1 MVLMPTHCCH
11 TAMLCGESALR
22 GRLSLSGRGSDP
34 HAAQCRGPSRG
45 IAEAMDELTSQ
56 LLEDIENR
64 LKIRAV
70 RIFIFKYMNSLYAP
84 PAAHASA
91 LPHSLHVHTT
101 HAHTTCMHAQRA
113 SDTQLVAHGQR
124 RDRLHRVHG
133 RCWSKLKSIR
143 SSQRCQASEIICVFV
158 TA

>member
-11 TAMLCGESALR
+11 TALLCGESALP

-34 HAAQCRGPSRG
+34 HAAQCRGPSTG

-70 RIFIFKYMNSLYAP
+70 RIFIFKYINSLYAL

-91 LPHSLHVHTT
+91 LPHSLSCTHGARSYTVILPACTRNVRPTHNLSHTDSAET
-101 HAHTTCMHAQRA
+101 DCTACMADA
-113 SDTQLVAHGQR
+113 GLN
-124 RDRLHRVHG
+124 
-133 RCWSKLKSIR
+133 
-143 SSQRCQASEIICVFV
+143 
-158 TA
+158 